1 MEINARPGQPF
12 DDIAGDYPPPTP
24 GEAAA
29 AAVQA
34 AQLSRCTDDV
44 RTALTELYRRLI
56 ERRGDRQEWLRSPTD
71 AHLAVFADETALPL
85 LTLDELLV
93 RTRDLNGDSNSFR
106 THPMRD
112 LLTGYD
118 LNENPV
124 AELDNR
130 VTRLR
135 NPNLDAQRL
144 AGIGKLLRRHGYQA
158 TMNHCEPL
166 GYVTKSVFGEVGPEP
181 SDRPVKPTYPGTPKP
196 PGWADV
202 AVAVLDTGIT
212 DQPRTDGWLENIARD
227 NSNGPDNNIDPLYQ
241 IAGPPRFDYG
251 AGHGSF
257 VAGVVQQ
264 TDPYADIR
272 SIKVLGYDGI
282 AGDVEVAIGIWIA
295 VQQGATILNLSL
307 GTETADNQPPLAT
320 LVALEL
326 IAERRQQLG
335 NAGTDVVL
343 VAAAGNNRNT
353 RPVWPAAFSATPTIG
368 VTVVSVAGLTTRYE
382 PADFSTHGFWVT
394 CSTAANGVLSTFAK
408 GEETPDMDPVPDH
421 WVDDNPWAVWT
432 GTSFAAPQVTGAI
445 ARRCQ
450 ETGDTPTAALTW
462 LLGQG
467 VNVPDYGRTLRIL
480 PIS

>member
-12 DDIAGDYPPPTP
+12 DDIAGDYPPSTP

-34 AQLSRCTDDV
+34 AQLSRCTDV
-44 RTALTELYRRLI
+44 RPALTELYRRWI
-56 ERRGDRQEWLRSPTD
+56 ERRGVRKEWLRSPTD
-71 AHLAVFADETALPL
+71 AQLAVFIDETALPL

-93 RTRDLNGDSNSFR
+93 RTSDLNGDDNSFR
-106 THPMRD
+106 TRPMRD
-112 LLTGYD
+112 LLAGYG

-135 NPNLDAQRL
+135 KPGFDAQRL
-144 AGIGKLLRRHGYQA
+144 AEIGALLRRQGYQA

-166 GYVTKSVFGEVGPEP
+166 GYVTKSVFGDVGPEP
-181 SDRPVKPTYPGTPKP
+181 SDRPVKPGYPGNQKP

-202 AVAVLDTGIT
+202 VVAVLDTGIT
-212 DQPRTDGWLENIARD
+212 DQPRTDGWLDNIARD
-227 NSNGPDNNIDPLYQ
+227 ATIGPDNNIDPLYE
-241 IAGPPRFDYG
+241 ISGPPKFDHG

-272 SIKVLGYDGI
+272 VIKVLGADGI
-282 AGDVEVAIGIWIA
+282 GGDVEVAVGIWTA

-307 GTETADNQPPLAT
+307 GTETADDQPPLAT

-335 NAGTDVVL
+335 NDGTDVVL

-353 RPVWPAAFSATPTIG
+353 RPMWPAAFSATPTVG
-368 VTVVSVAGLTTRYE
+368 VQVVSVAGLTTRYE

-408 GEETPDMDPVPDH
+408 GEETPDMDPIPDH
-421 WVDDNPWAVWT
+421 WVDENPWAVWT
-432 GTSFAAPQVTGAI
+432 GTSFAAPQVAGAI
-445 ARRCQ
+445 ALRCQ
-450 ETGDTPTAALTW
+450 QTGDTPTTALTW
-462 LLGQG
+462 LLSQG

-480 PIS
+480 PVN